1 MSRRVFLL
9 IHGPYGTG
17 KTTLANTAPGP
28 RLVLDA
34 EGGSYDVDKPIYLL
48 DPEEMTVHTYPA
60 MEPIPWAGAKTA
72 IDKDATVIVDI
83 VDYQSY
89 RLALDLV
96 KTGNHPFNS
105 VILDSLTEIQ
115 KQLKDALRPVTF
127 GDYVKADYDVWDQL
141 LEFMEADVRAFRDLK
156 RPSSKRPVNFVIV
169 AASNV
174 EEHPRRPVL
183 QGGLRK
189 SLPGF
194 VDLEG
199 YLHVEYVTDED
210 TGKVT
215 KRRVLDISPHDEAPA
230 EVKCRLRLL
239 EARFGD
245 KMWDPTIGRIIS
257 TVNPKPKPAKA
268 ETTPE
273 GTN

>member
-1 MSRRVFLL
+1 LSRRVFLL

-34 EGGSYDVDKPIYLL
+34 EGGSYDVDKTIYLL
-48 DPEEMTVHTYPA
+48 DPEELTLHTYPA
-60 MEPIPWAGAKTA
+60 MEPIPWAGAKTV

-83 VDYQSY
+83 VDYRSY

-96 KTGNHPFNS
+96 KTGNHPFNT

-141 LEFMEADVRAFRDLK
+141 LEFMEADVRSFRDLK

-199 YLHVEYVTDED
+199 YLHVEYVADEEKG
-210 TGKVT
+210 TTT
-215 KRRVLDISPHDEAPA
+215 KRRVLDISPHDDAPA

-239 EARFGD
+239 EARYGD

-257 TVNPKPKPAKA
+257 TVNPKPKATA
-268 ETTPE
+268 ATTPE
-273 GTN
+273 GN